1 MRGVLSAVRIACLRH
16 ANGSCRMVACCNL
29 AGFGHTGRPGHEHGA
44 CRDGTAE
51 EPEAGAGHAVAADR
65 TGRGDLPVEE
75 GQHAHPGV
83 GTGGPYQ
90 QASATRSLL
99 VECPHLRKY
108 LFHDKPIERDAEEY
122 DRARTIAEMLINYPE
137 HLVIQQGSIR
147 AHDLEAWQHFVSDMF
162 THSPLMRQVIED
174 NRGSYSR
181 DLMRLYETRVH

>member
-1 MRGVLSAVRIACLRH
+1 MS
-16 ANGSCRMVACCNL
+16 M
-29 AGFGHTGRPGHEHGA
+29 
-44 CRDGTAE
+44 
-51 EPEAGAGHAVAADR
+51 GHAGMEQLKNLRQVLGMLLQLIALAVVIYQLNKVNTPIRVLAQAA
-65 TGRGDLPVEE
+65 
-75 GQHAHPGV
+75 
-83 GTGGPYQ
+83 PYQ